1 MSIPIDKT
9 LDDVRNDL
17 FSKMSS
23 VQQAGYLPGFLNLN
37 RGVVRGLIELWAW
50 GLYQLYA
57 FLAAVLKQAFA
68 SSATGLWLVLH
79 AAQVDLTPKDATKAK
94 GTIYFTRT
102 GSSGNVSIPAG
113 KIVKT
118 LPDGVGNV
126 YRFVTTEA
134 VVLQDGQT
142 EIAASVEAEEY
153 GAGSNVVT
161 GQITEIVTN
170 IPGVDAVENRI
181 SWLESE
187 GTDKEDDEALR
198 QRYFLAWKALNGV
211 TKYAYES
218 WALSVTGVVSA
229 KILDQQPR
237 GEGTV
242 GVIIKGTAGIPTQE
256 LIDAVDAVVQEER
269 PINDDVEVKGPTAV
283 NINID
288 AELELVFGTPANIVS
303 EVENRI
309 NALFLGSTSIQ
320 GIEPI
325 GMGEDLTMDRL
336 VSAIMAVPGIKKIN
350 WTSPTGDTQV
360 DNDELAVLLSLN
372 ITYIWATEE

>member
-1 MSIPIDKT
+1 MSIPIEKT

-17 FSKMSS
+17 FSQISS

-57 FLAAVLKQAFA
+57 FLASVLKQAFA
-68 SSATGLWLVLH
+68 STATGLWLVLH
-79 AAQVDLTPKDATKAK
+79 AAQVDLIPKAATKAK
-94 GTIYFTRT
+94 GTVYFTRT
-102 GSSGNVSIPAG
+102 GSSGNVNIPAG

-118 LPDGVGNV
+118 LPDGEGNV
-126 YRFVTTEA
+126 YRFVTTVP

-161 GQITEIVTN
+161 GQITEIVTV
-170 IPGVDAVENRI
+170 IPGVDAVENRL

-187 GTDKEDDEALR
+187 GTDKEKDEPLR
-198 QRYFLAWKALNGV
+198 QRYFLAWKALSGV

-218 WALSVTGVVSA
+218 WALSVTGVVSV
-229 KILDQQPR
+229 KILDQHPR

-242 GVIIKGTAGIPTQE
+242 DVIIKGTAGIPTQA

-269 PINDDVEVKGPTAV
+269 PINDNVEVKGPTAV

-288 AELELVFGTPANIVS
+288 AELELVFGTPADIVS

-309 NALFLGSTSIQ
+309 NALFLGSTSIV
-320 GIEPI
+320 GYRS
-325 GMGEDLTMDRL
+325 DRDRRR
-336 VSAIMAVPGIKKIN
+336 PHYG
-350 WTSPTGDTQV
+350 QV
-360 DNDELAVLLSLN
+360 GGGNYGGSR
-372 ITYIWATEE
+372 Y